1 MKIEKL
7 IIQNLNSIEEAEIV
21 FSDGILAQEPLFL
34 ICGETGSGK
43 TTILDAITLAL
54 YDKASRYETIKNK
67 EKTESGITTKDT
79 FNILRKGKS
88 DGKAELH
95 FSVKDTHYIA
105 TWSAHKTSSNTY
117 VNTNRRKLE
126 IVNGETKMVVCN
138 KINEVNDTIREL
150 VGLTYEQFIRSVML
164 AQGEFNTFLVSGKKE
179 QSEILEMLTGTEVY
193 SKIAEEVKTRKSDAL
208 QLKKNAAALC
218 DSMNGKVLKQ
228 EDLLELENKMSTLAQ
243 SISQKEKELSEVM
256 SAITWFKKNEVLL
269 KECESAKSSVDDIMA
284 KIESQE
290 YKDNQAI
297 YDDYFKTANE
307 REALKEQQRIEA
319 ELVSVCKNYYNDV
332 RAFLNL
338 KEALTAEKNN
348 KEQLIASSVELKKWI
363 ENHNDS
369 KVLFEN
375 LNLIL
380 GLLTEMKEISD
391 SLVIKN
397 GELKNGVSKK
407 SRVESQLKDLSQ
419 NLDNARKLKQEAES
433 QLETLLKNFNS
444 EEHKNL
450 LTEYQKLD
458 IERKS
463 YIDRNAKLNNV
474 RTVLEQYLSLSEN
487 IKNEKD
493 KYEELKL
500 SFNKNKDTLAQL
512 KSDFEKKD
520 YEYQTQKDMVKNWA
534 KEYRLKMKE
543 GEHCPVCGSTQHL
556 YKNEEVVETLFA
568 SIQNEWNKLKDSYE
582 KSKDEFNSINAKLTT
597 TSDNIEK
604 EEKRLSS
611 LSNTLNDLCNGN
623 PIFDIERIDSNI
635 NKYNDLITN
644 IDKRI
649 VEINNKLNS
658 IALMKE
664 SIDKAQQH
672 KKSID
677 EKYLFAEKSLSNK
690 QLEYQQLE
698 LSLNTTNT
706 IIQEQNAKLLDKES
720 KVGEYV
726 KIENWRQS
734 FIKSPA
740 DFSKHINNI
749 AKEWKNTCDSLE
761 DTENKIVNLN
771 NIILQCEMF
780 VSSIQEMIP
789 DENLNFDRYLVKTQD
804 LVPSFSAS
812 YEKIKE
818 RISEKK
824 RRYEK
829 LNSIKTTINSFLDNN
844 KGFTYERL
852 KLISEISDI
861 QYFAQ
866 KNKEVDDKLIAS
878 KNTLAIKTKELESHQ
893 SNESKPNEDITVND
907 LESRL
912 ISLTNDKKSDEES
925 LSDTK
930 TKLALNSQN
939 NSNYLNYQKDMEEKD
954 RVYHLW
960 DQLAKAIGTTDNE
973 NFRDVAQAYTMGI
986 LLERANYYMT
996 QLNSRYR
1003 LTNTTDSLAIMVQ
1016 DMEMGGEL
1024 RSASSLSGGETFLVS
1039 LALALGLTSLND
1051 EHFNMDMLFI
1061 DEGFGTLDSN
1071 SLDMVM
1077 STLENLHNLG
1087 RRVGIIS
1094 HVDTLKER
1102 IPAQIQLIREGKSA
1116 SKVRVIRN

>member
-95 FSVKDTHYIA
+95 FSVKDSHYIA
-105 TWSAHKTSSNTY
+105 TWAAHKTSSNTY
-117 VNTNRRKLE
+117 VSTNRRKLE
-126 IVNGETKMVVCN
+126 IVNGETKVVLSN
-138 KINEVNDTIREL
+138 KINEVNDAIKEL

-179 QSEILEMLTGTEVY
+179 QSEILEMLTGTEIY
-193 SKIAEEVKTRKSDAL
+193 SKIAEEVKARKSAALKMKDNADAL
-208 QLKKNAAALC
+208 FKSQK
-218 DSMNGKVLKQ
+218 DKVLSQ
-228 EDLLELENKMSTLAQ
+228 EDLADLENKMTTLTQ
-243 SISQKEKELSEVM
+243 SISQREKELNEVK
-256 SAITWFKKNEVLL
+256 SAIGWVEKNNTLI
-269 KECESAKSSVDDIMA
+269 KECQSAQSSLDEVVE

-297 YDDYFKTANE
+297 CDDYFKTTKE
-307 REALKEQQRIEA
+307 REALKEQQRIES
-319 ELVSVCKNYYNDV
+319 ELVSVCKNYNNDV
-332 RAFLNL
+332 SAFLNL
-338 KEALTAEKNN
+338 KEALDSEKNN
-348 KEQLIASSVELKKWI
+348 KEKLVSSSVDLKQWI

-369 KVLFEN
+369 KVVFEN

-380 GLLTEMKEISD
+380 ELLTKINEISD
-391 SLVIKN
+391 SLFKKE
-397 GELKNGVSKK
+397 GELKKDEERKSKL
-407 SRVESQLKDLSQ
+407 ESQLKVLSQ
-419 NLDNARKLKQEAES
+419 NLDDARKVKQKAET
-433 QLETLLKNFNS
+433 QLETLLKSFNS

-450 LTEYQKLD
+450 LAEHQKLD

-463 YIDRNAKLNNV
+463 YIDRNTKLSNI
-474 RTVLEQYLSLSEN
+474 RTVLEQYLSLSDN

-500 SFNKNKDTLAQL
+500 SFNKNKDVLLQL

-520 YEYQTQKDMVKNWA
+520 CEYQKQKDMVEDWA
-534 KEYRLKMKE
+534 KEYRSRLKE

-556 YKNEEVVETLFA
+556 YKNEEVVKTLFD
-568 SIQNEWNKLKDSYE
+568 SIQNDWNKLKDSYE
-582 KSKDEFNSINAKLTT
+582 RSKDEFNVVNAKLTT

-604 EEKRLSS
+604 EEKRLV
-611 LSNTLNDLCNGN
+611 LLLDNLNNLCNGN
-623 PIFDIERIDSNI
+623 AIFDIERIDSNI
-635 NKYNDLITN
+635 NKYNSLISD

-649 VEINNKLNS
+649 VEINKRLNS
-658 IALMKE
+658 IALVKDN
-664 SIDKAQQH
+664 IDKAQLN
-672 KKSID
+672 KKSLD
-677 EKYLFAEKSLSNK
+677 DKYQSAEKLLSDK
-690 QLEYQQLE
+690 QLEYQQLG
-698 LSLNTTNT
+698 LDLNTINT
-706 IIQEQNAKLLDKES
+706 IIQEQKAKLSDNERKL
-720 KVGEYV
+720 GEYI
-726 KIENWRQS
+726 KINDWKKI
-734 FIKSPA
+734 FAKSPD
-740 DFSKHINNI
+740 DFSKLICDI
-749 AKEWKNTCDSLE
+749 AAEWKNKCESLE
-761 DTENKIVNLN
+761 NMESNITNLD
-771 NIILQCEMF
+771 NIIQQSEVF
-780 VSSIQEMIP
+780 VSRIHELIP
-789 DENLNFDRYLVKTQD
+789 DENLDFDRFLVKTQD
-804 LVPSFSAS
+804 LVPSLSAS

-818 RISEKK
+818 RISEKT
-824 RRYEK
+824 RRFEK
-829 LNSIKTTINSFLDNN
+829 LNSIKSTIDSFLDSNA
-844 KGFTYERL
+844 GFTYERL
-852 KLISEISDI
+852 KSISEISDI
-861 QYFAQ
+861 QYFIQ
-866 KNKEVDDKLIAS
+866 KNKELDDKLIAS
-878 KNTLAIKTKELESHQ
+878 KNTLTIKTKDLEAHQ
-893 SNESKPNEDITVND
+893 NDESKPTEDVTLSD
-907 LESRL
+907 LELRSN
-912 ISLTNDKKSDEES
+912 SLTNDKKSDEES
-925 LSDTK
+925 LSNVRA
-930 TKLALNSQN
+930 KLAQNAQN
-939 NSNYLNYQKDMEEKD
+939 NSDYLNYQKDMEEKD

-986 LLERANYYMT
+986 LLERANYYMK
-996 QLNSRYR
+996 QLSSRFR
-1003 LTNTTDSLAIMVQ
+1003 LTNNTDSLAIMVH
-1016 DMEMGGEL
+1016 DMEMGGEI

-1077 STLENLHNLG
+1077 NTLENLHNLG

-1102 IPAQIQLIREGKSA
+1102 IPAQIQLIGEGKSA
-1116 SKVRVIRN
+1116 SRVKVVRI